1 MFLLRCK
8 TRHSDS
14 VKLYDSET
22 FAIQEAE
29 AFVGKHSSMDG
40 CSTEPLVEKFA
51 LGRTKISRNTSFG
64 VREAWVLPEADNGRF
79 EL

>member
-14 VKLYDSET
+14 VKLYET
-22 FAIQEAE
+22 EDQAHAEAH
-29 AFVGKHSSMDG
+29 AFVGIHSSMDG
-40 CSTEPLVEKFA
+40 CSTEPRVEQSP

-64 VREAWVLPEADNGRF
+64 PREAWVLPQLDNGRF

>member
-14 VKLYDSET
+14 IKLFDSET
-22 FAIQEAE
+22 YAIQEAE
-29 AFVGKHSSMDG
+29 AFVGKHSLMDG
-40 CSTEPLVEKFA
+40 CSTEPRVEKSP
-51 LGRTKISRNTSFG
+51 LGRTKISRSTSFG
-64 VREAWVLPEADNGRF
+64 TREAWIIPESEDARF

>member
-14 VKLYDSET
+14 VKLYEAQEEARD
-22 FAIQEAE
+22 EAE
-29 AFVGKHSSMDG
+29 RFVGVHSPMDG
-40 CSTEPLVEKFA
+40 CSTEPRVEQSP
-51 LGRTKISRNTSFG
+51 LGRTKISRSTSFG
-64 VREAWVLPEADNGRF
+64 PREAWVLPQLDNGRF